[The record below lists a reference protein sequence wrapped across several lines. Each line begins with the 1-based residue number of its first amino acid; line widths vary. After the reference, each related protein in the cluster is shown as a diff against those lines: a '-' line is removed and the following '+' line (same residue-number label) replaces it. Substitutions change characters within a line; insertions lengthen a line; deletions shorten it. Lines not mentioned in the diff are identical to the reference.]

1 MPQLT
6 ANQRAAATRLDAVSV
21 HAESPLADRRRKPKY
36 ITRRQP
42 GRPRVKQPDSI
53 FCSRMANF
61 LENPGIGFHYS
72 VIDRQSATLLAPG
85 YDGRRSLSDE
95 LSTAQS
101 KVVVSDAG
109 TARRGQALKPE
120 SFQHLRGGA
129 CREHSRADVATEAS
143 TPSGRLQLRTGG
155 RKNHAND
162 SAFAFALQVDVS
174 VPHISMMRI
183 AENIPATY
191 PPYATVAPILHCLSD
206 AYPADRS
213 TTLNR
218 SGAAA

>member
-6 ANQRAAATRLDAVSV
+6 ARLRATATRLDALSV
-21 HAESPLADRRRKPKY
+21 HAEPPLADRRRRPKY
-36 ITRRQP
+36 TVRRQP
-42 GRPRVKQPDSI
+42 GRPHVKQPESV

-61 LENPGIGFHYS
+61 LETPGIGFHYS
-72 VIDRQSATLLAPG
+72 VIDRQAVALLAPG
-85 YDGRRSLSDE
+85 YGGRRSLSDE
-95 LSTAQS
+95 LSTA
-101 KVVVSDAG
+101 KPTVVVSDAG
-109 TARRGQALKPE
+109 RARRCQALKRE

-129 CREHSRADVATEAS
+129 CRALSRADVTTKAS
-143 TPSGRLQLRTGG
+143 TRSVRLQLRTGG
-155 RKNHAND
+155 RNNHAND

-174 VPHISMMRI
+174 IPHASMMRI

-191 PPYATVAPILHCLSD
+191 TPYATVAPILHSLSD
-206 AYPADRS
+206 AYPTDRS